1 MKIPIM
7 LFAFLFALALM
18 ANAQVTP
25 TPASAKPAVPEWV
38 QRSNENTRL
47 VLESESKFDPEYYAR
62 QGVEGIDG
70 EIHDLKPG
78 VFDRTRAAE
87 AGVVKQLEQRLTQEK
102 DPLVRQDL
110 EILLKAENDNIKGS
124 LLQEKYEIPYFN
136 VGRLAYFGVFGLLD
150 DQVAAGRRPAALVR
164 LRKYAG
170 MEPGYTPI
178 AQLAQDRI
186 RERLN
191 KPGLM
196 GPAKLQVEDD
206 LANTK
211 FFVDGIGKLFEK
223 YKIAGYEAPY
233 AKLKEQLVDYENFV
247 RKEILPRARQDFR
260 LPPELYAFDLENNY
274 GMDLPPAELAA
285 MAHKAFTEIQGQM
298 QTVAAQVAKEKG
310 YKVTDYRDVIRELK
324 KDQLV
329 GDAILPHY
337 QQRLK
342 EIEAII
348 TREHLVTLPDRPA
361 RIRLASDAET
371 AAQPAP
377 HMVPPRL
384 LGNTGEQGEFVLP
397 LNIPAAPGSK
407 EAMLKYDDFTF
418 AAASWTLTSHEAR
431 PGHELQFDNMIEKGV
446 SEARALYAFN
456 SVNVEGWGL
465 YSEYIM
471 QPFMPHDGQLISLQ
485 HRLMR
490 ATRAFVDPEL
500 QSGKLTPDQVRDIL
514 LNDVVLSPAMAKEEV
529 ERYTFRAPG
538 QATSYFYG
546 YTRLR
551 ELRADVEK
559 SMGPRFDQQKYHD
572 FIMAQGLLP
581 PALLRKAVMEDFV
594 TPGNS
599 SKAGN

>member
-1 MKIPIM
+1 MKIKII
-7 LFAFLFALALM
+7 FIVFLLLGTLM
-18 ANAQVTP
+18 ANAQSDS
-25 TPASAKPAVPEWV
+25 TPASTKPTAPDWV

-47 VLESESKFDPEYYAR
+47 VLESESKFAPEFYAR
-62 QGVEGIDG
+62 QGVTGIDND
-70 EIHDLKPG
+70 IRDLNPG
-78 VFDRTRAAE
+78 VNERTRAAE
-87 AGVVKQLEQRLTQEK
+87 SDVVKQLEQRLAKEK

-110 EILLKAENDNIKGS
+110 EILIKAENDNIKGS

-136 VGRLAYFGVFGLLD
+136 VGRMVYLGIFALLD
-150 DQVAAGRRPAALVR
+150 DQIAAERRPAALVR
-164 LRKYAG
+164 LRKYTG
-170 MEPGYTPI
+170 VEPGFTPI
-178 AQLAQDRI
+178 VQLAEDRM
-186 RERLN
+186 REKLS
-191 KPGLM
+191 KPGLL
-196 GPAKLQVEDD
+196 GPSKVQVEDD
-206 LANTK
+206 LTNSK

-223 YKIAGYEAPY
+223 YKISGYEEPY
-233 AKLKEQLVDYENFV
+233 AKLKAQLGDYEAFV
-247 RKEILPRARQDFR
+247 RKEIVPRARQDFR
-260 LPPELYAFDLENNY
+260 LPAEEYAFALENY
-274 GMDLPPAELAA
+274 GVDIPAEDLTA
-285 MAHKAFTEIQGQM
+285 MAHKAFNEIQAQM

-324 KDQLV
+324 KDQIV

-342 EIEAII
+342 DIETII
-348 TREHLVTLPDRPA
+348 GREHLVTLPERPA

-371 AAQPAP
+371 ANQPAP

-407 EAMLKYDDFTF
+407 ESMLKYDDFTF

-431 PGHELQFDNMIEKGV
+431 PGHELQFDYMIEKGV
-446 SEARALYAFN
+446 SQARALYAFN

-514 LNDVVLSPAMAKEEV
+514 THDVVLSPAMAKEEV

-551 ELRADVEK
+551 ELRTDVEK
-559 SMGPRFDQQKYHD
+559 AMGSRFNQEKYHD
-572 FIMAQGLLP
+572 FILSQGLLP
-581 PALLRKAVMEDFV
+581 PSLLRKAVMQDYVSEA
-594 TPGNS
+594 NS
-599 SKAGN
+599 SKPGN

>member
-1 MKIPIM
+1 MK
-7 LFAFLFALALM
+7 
-18 ANAQVTP
+18 
-25 TPASAKPAVPEWV
+25 TPAVFCILFLSSMTLTTSAQQNPAPASKPVLPDWV
-38 QRSNENTRL
+38 QRSNENTRI
-47 VLESESKFDPEYYAR
+47 VLESESKFGPEAAAR
-62 QGVEGIDG
+62 QGVEGLDG
-70 EIHDLKPG
+70 EIRDLKPG
-78 VFDRTRAAE
+78 VFERERAA
-87 AGVVKQLEQRLTQEK
+87 AADVVKQLEQRLAKEK

-110 EILLKAENDNIKGS
+110 EILIKAENNNIKGS
-124 LLQEKYEIPYFN
+124 LLREKYEIPYFN
-136 VGRLAYFGVFGLLD
+136 VGRLVYFGMFSLLD
-150 DQVAAGRRPAALVR
+150 DQIAAERRPAALVR
-164 LRKYAG
+164 LKKYTG
-170 MEPGYTPI
+170 MEAGYTPI

-206 LANTK
+206 LAHTK

-223 YKIAGYEAPY
+223 YKIAGYEQAY
-233 AKLKEQLVDYENFV
+233 AKLKEQLADYESFV
-247 RKEILPRARQDFR
+247 RKEIVPRAREDFR
-260 LPPELYAFDLENNY
+260 LPPEQYAFDLENY
-274 GMDLPPAELAA
+274 GVDIPATELTA
-285 MAHKAFTEIQGQM
+285 MAHKAFTEIQAQM

-310 YKVTDYRDVIRELK
+310 YKVTDYRDVIHELK
-324 KDQLV
+324 KDQIV

-342 EIEAII
+342 DIEEVI
-348 TREHLVTLPDRPA
+348 RRQHLVTLPERPA

-377 HMVPPRL
+377 HMQAPRL
-384 LGNTGEQGEFVLP
+384 LGNTGEQGEFILP

-407 EAMLKYDDFTF
+407 EAMMKYDDFTF

-431 PGHELQFDNMIEKGV
+431 PGHELQFDYMIEKGV

-471 QPFMPHDGQLISLQ
+471 QPYMPHDGQLISLQ

-490 ATRAFVDPEL
+490 AARAFIDPEL
-500 QSGKLTPDQVRDIL
+500 QAGKLTPEQARDIL

-559 SMGPRFDQQKYHD
+559 SLGQHFDQQKYHD
-572 FIMAQGLLP
+572 FILSQGLLP
-581 PALLRKAVMEDFV
+581 PNLLRKAVMEHV
-594 TPGNS
+594 AATTS

>member
-1 MKIPIM
+1 MRIQVV
-7 LFAFLFALALM
+7 LVTFLFLLTFM
-18 ANAQVTP
+18 VNAQTNSAPAP
-25 TPASAKPAVPEWV
+25 TKSAPPDWV
-38 QRSNENTRL
+38 QRSNENTRI
-47 VLESESKFDPEYYAR
+47 VLESESKFAPEFYAR
-62 QGVEGIDG
+62 QGVTGIDND
-70 EIHDLKPG
+70 IRDLKPG
-78 VFDRTRAAE
+78 VEERTRAAE
-87 AGVVKQLEQRLTQEK
+87 ADVVKQLEQRLAKEK
-102 DPLVRQDL
+102 DPLIRQDL
-110 EILLKAENDNIKGS
+110 EILIKAENDNIKGS

-136 VGRLAYFGVFGLLD
+136 VGRVVYFGIFSLLD
-150 DQVAAGRRPAALVR
+150 DQVAAERRPAALVR
-164 LRKYAG
+164 LRKYTG
-170 MEPGYTPI
+170 MEAGTTPLT
-178 AQLAQDRI
+178 QLAQDRI
-186 RERLN
+186 QERLN
-191 KPGLM
+191 KPGLL

-206 LANTK
+206 LANTR

-223 YKIAGYEAPY
+223 YKITGYEEAY
-233 AKLKEQLVDYENFV
+233 AKLKQQLADYETFV
-247 RKEILPRARQDFR
+247 RKEILPHARQDFR
-260 LPPELYAFDLENNY
+260 LPPEEYAFALENY
-274 GMDLPPAELAA
+274 GVDIPPAELAG

-310 YKVTDYRDVIRELK
+310 YKVSDYRDVIRELK
-324 KDQLV
+324 KDQIV

-342 EIEAII
+342 DIEAII
-348 TREHLVTLPDRPA
+348 RREHLVTLPERAA

-371 AAQPAP
+371 AAQPAA

-397 LNIPAAPGSK
+397 LNIPAPPGSK
-407 EAMLKYDDFTF
+407 DAMMKYDDFTF

-431 PGHELQFDNMIEKGV
+431 PGHELQFDYMIEKGV
-446 SEARALYAFN
+446 SQARALYAFN

-500 QSGKLTPDQVRDIL
+500 QAGKLTPDQVRDIL

-559 SMGPRFDQQKYHD
+559 AQGQHFDQQKYHD
-572 FIMAQGLLP
+572 FILSQGLLP
-581 PALLRKAVMEDFV
+581 PHLLRKAVMQDYVGEA
-594 TPGNS
+594 NS

>member
-7 LFAFLFALALM
+7 FFAFLFAGALM
-18 ANAQVTP
+18 TNAQSNP
-25 TPASAKPAVPEWV
+25 APASAKPALPEWV

-47 VLESESKFDPEYYAR
+47 VLESESKFEPEFYAR

-70 EIHDLKPG
+70 EVRDLKPG

-87 AGVVKQLEQRLTQEK
+87 SGVVKQLEQRLAQEK

-110 EILLKAENDNIKGS
+110 EILIKAENDRIKGS

-136 VGRLAYFGVFGLLD
+136 VGRIAYFGVFGLLD
-150 DQVAAGRRPAALVR
+150 DQVAPERRPAALVR

-178 AQLAQDRI
+178 AQLAQNRI
-186 RERLN
+186 RERLD

-223 YKIAGYEAPY
+223 YKISGYEAPY
-233 AKLKEQLVDYENFV
+233 AKLKEQLADYENFV

-260 LPPELYAFDLENNY
+260 LPPEMYAFDLESNY
-274 GMDLPPAELAA
+274 GMDIPPAELAA

-310 YKVTDYRDVIRELK
+310 YKVTDYRDVIHELK

-342 EIEAII
+342 DIEAII
-348 TREHLVTLPDRPA
+348 RREHLVTLPERAA

-377 HMVPPRL
+377 HMSPPRL
-384 LGNTGEQGEFVLP
+384 VGNTGEQGEFILP
-397 LNIPAAPGSK
+397 LNIPAPPGSK

-431 PGHELQFDNMIEKGV
+431 PGHELQFDYMIEKGV
-446 SEARALYAFN
+446 SQARALYAFN
-456 SVNVEGWGL
+456 STNVEGWGL

-490 ATRAFVDPEL
+490 AARAFIDPEL
-500 QSGKLTPDQVRDIL
+500 QAGKLTPDQARDIL

-529 ERYTFRAPG
+529 ERYTFRMPG

-559 SMGPRFDQQKYHD
+559 NMGLRFDQEKYHD
-572 FIMAQGLLP
+572 FILSQGLLP
-581 PALLRKAVMEDFV
+581 PNLLRKAVMHDYV
-594 TPGNS
+594 VPANS